1 MSDPQTSADNLTL
14 DFTTKDPVCG
24 MVVEPPQA
32 RGKAKYQGD
41 TYYFC
46 SPACMHQ
53 FMASPLKY
61 AVAAGMMPAS
71 SLPAPMTTTKK
82 LDRDPVCGMNVD
94 PAKAAS
100 TAEYEGKLYHFCS
113 RGCAEK
119 FRRTPDKYLDAQK
132 FAATPGTKPFATAPG
147 QKPPA
152 GAMVQ
157 IGAARKPEPG
167 ARQAAT
173 ARAVVKDPVCGMNV
187 HPAKAASIVTVGAN
201 TFYFCCRSCGEKFTA
216 DPAKYLTPAAAVSD
230 SAKSTPPGVAPAST
244 PDVAPASTPGVAPAS
259 TPGVAPAS
267 MPGVAPASMPAVAP
281 ASPPAFY
288 VCPMDPEIRQPHPGA
303 CPKCGMA
310 LEPDLPVA
318 TKTQWTCPRH
328 PEIIHDAPGAC
339 PICGMALEP
348 KTVTAAPEENPEL
361 RDMTRR
367 FWTSVLIGIPLIAF
381 AMVRMIPRMT
391 SLIPALHHLTPRMG
405 NWIEFALATPIV
417 LWCGW
422 PFFQRG
428 WASLKFRSPNMFT
441 LIAMGVGV
449 AYIYSAAATIAPQL
463 FPAHEMA
470 MSHVVGVGGLSHT
483 GNPPAPSGAGQESPP
498 LQRWESQPNPGVP
511 RARHTEGSAP
521 NVYFEAAAAIIAL
534 VLLGQVLELRA
545 RSRTSS
551 AIRALL
557 DLSPKLA
564 RIMRDDGSE
573 YDVPLEQVKA
583 GDKLRVR
590 PGEKIPTDGT
600 VLDGLSSVDES
611 MVTGESI
618 PIEKHAGDK
627 VIGATVNGTG
637 WLLMRAERVGSE
649 TMLAQIVKMVSEAQ
663 RSRAPIQKLA
673 DKVAAWFVPIVLLVA
688 FATFVIWLFYG
699 PEPALANAIVNA
711 VAVLI
716 IACPC
721 ALGLATP
728 VAIMVGTGRGAHA
741 GVLIK
746 NAEALETL
754 QKVDT
759 LAVDKTGTLTQGK
772 PELMSVIAVEGESEE
787 QIVRLV
793 ASLERGSEH
802 PLAAA
807 VVQAAESNRLS
818 LMPVEEFRSLTGRG
832 VIGRVGGHEIA
843 VGNEALLQELNLDA
857 DPSVAPASQPA
868 VPEASPPP
876 AASPEPVIPTDE
888 SPSSETVIP
897 TEERSDERRDLLS
910 APAPSNS
917 DPNAQADSGLVSG
930 HDFSRADQP
939 FNFHDSERASA
950 REASDFTS
958 LQSQADTLRKDGQ
971 TVVFVVVDGR
981 PAGLL
986 GIADPIKPEA
996 TQALR
1001 DLQKEG
1007 LRVVMLTG
1015 DNATTAAAVAGKIG
1029 IKDFEAG
1036 VLPETKADAI
1046 KKLQQQGRTVAMAGD
1061 GINDAPALAQA
1072 QVGIAMGTGT
1082 DVAME
1087 SAGITLIKG
1096 DLAALVRARRLSRG
1110 VMRNIKEN
1118 LFFAFVY
1125 NSVGVPIAAGIL
1137 YPKFGILLSPIIA
1150 AAAMS
1155 FSSVSVITNA
1165 LRLRNA
1171 KL

>member
-1 MSDPQTSADNLTL
+1 
-14 DFTTKDPVCG
+14 
-24 MVVEPPQA
+24 
-32 RGKAKYQGD
+32 
-41 TYYFC
+41 
-46 SPACMHQ
+46 
-53 FMASPLKY
+53 
-61 AVAAGMMPAS
+61 
-71 SLPAPMTTTKK
+71 
-82 LDRDPVCGMNVD
+82 
-94 PAKAAS
+94 
-100 TAEYEGKLYHFCS
+100 
-113 RGCAEK
+113 
-119 FRRTPDKYLDAQK
+119 
-132 FAATPGTKPFATAPG
+132 
-147 QKPPA
+147 
-152 GAMVQ
+152 
-157 IGAARKPEPG
+157 
-167 ARQAAT
+167 
-173 ARAVVKDPVCGMNV
+173 
-187 HPAKAASIVTVGAN
+187 
-201 TFYFCCRSCGEKFTA
+201 
-216 DPAKYLTPAAAVSD
+216 
-230 SAKSTPPGVAPAST
+230 
-244 PDVAPASTPGVAPAS
+244 
-259 TPGVAPAS
+259 
-267 MPGVAPASMPAVAP
+267 
-281 ASPPAFY
+281 
-288 VCPMDPEIRQPHPGA
+288 
-303 CPKCGMA
+303 
-310 LEPDLPVA
+310 
-318 TKTQWTCPRH
+318 
-328 PEIIHDAPGAC
+328 
-339 PICGMALEP
+339 
-348 KTVTAAPEENPEL
+348 
-361 RDMTRR
+361 
-367 FWTSVLIGIPLIAF
+367 
-381 AMVRMIPRMT
+381 
-391 SLIPALHHLTPRMG
+391 
-405 NWIEFALATPIV
+405 
-417 LWCGW
+417 
-422 PFFQRG
+422 
-428 WASLKFRSPNMFT
+428 MFT

-449 AYIYSAAATIAPQL
+449 AYLYSAAATIAPQL
-463 FPAHEMA
+463 FPARGM
-470 MSHVVGVGGLSHT
+470 G
-483 GNPPAPSGAGQESPP
+483 
-498 LQRWESQPNPGVP
+498 GVP
-511 RARHTEGSAP
+511 D
-521 NVYFEAAAAIIAL
+521 VYFEAAAAIIAL

-564 RIMRDDGSE
+564 RIMLDDGTE
-573 YDVPLEQVKA
+573 HDVPLDQVNP

-590 PGEKIPTDGT
+590 PGEKIPVDGT

-673 DKVAAWFVPIVLLVA
+673 DKVAAWFVPIVLLAA
-688 FATFVIWLFYG
+688 FATFFIWLFYG

-728 VAIMVGTGRGAHA
+728 VAIMVGTGRGARA

-772 PELMSVIAVEGESEE
+772 PELMSVIVVEGENEE

-807 VVQAAESNRLS
+807 IVQAAESNKLS
-818 LMPVEEFRSLTGRG
+818 LMPVEEFRSITGRG
-832 VIGRVGGHEIA
+832 VVGRVGGHEVA
-843 VGNEALLQELNLDA
+843 VGNEALLEELNLDSGHSPVPPTA
-857 DPSVAPASQPA
+857 TVAPVSRPA
-868 VPEASPPP
+868 VT
-876 AASPEPVIPTDE
+876 AASPTD
-888 SPSSETVIP
+888 TVP
-897 TEERSDERRDLLS
+897 QVRGLLLD
-910 APAPSNS
+910 ANLA
-917 DPNAQADSGLVSG
+917 AQA
-930 HDFSRADQP
+930 
-939 FNFHDSERASA
+939 
-950 REASDFTS
+950 EA
-958 LQSQADTLRKDGQ
+958 LRKDGQ
-971 TVVFVVVDGR
+971 TVVFAIIDGR
-981 PAGLL
+981 PAGIL

-996 TQALR
+996 AQALR

-1015 DNATTAAAVAGKIG
+1015 DNATTAAAVARNIG
-1029 IKDFEAG
+1029 ITDFEAG
-1036 VLPETKADAI
+1036 VLPETKAAAV

-1096 DLAALVRARRLSRG
+1096 DLAALVRARRLSRA

-1155 FSSVSVITNA
+1155 FSSVSVISNA
-1165 LRLRNA
+1165 LRLRAA